1 MIDKYTFG
9 GTAASERL
17 SILLNEKYYNYTTKV
32 SRLYH
37 GYTNSLNTIFTMW
50 GSSNSFKDCGIE
62 ELLELHRN
70 QRIAIVDK
78 SSIPT
83 ELKSYLKNVML
94 VSYRNK
100 IFLIK
105 SLIKLNEK

>member
-9 GTAASERL
+9 GTSASERL
-17 SILLNEKYYNYTTKV
+17 STLLNDKYYKYTPKV
-32 SRLYH
+32 SRLYC
-37 GYTNSLNTIFTMW
+37 GYTNSLNSIFKMW
-50 GSSNSFKDCGIE
+50 CSSNLFKDCGIE

-70 QRIAIVDK
+70 HRIRIVDK
-78 SSIPT
+78 ASIPT
-83 ELKSYLKNVML
+83 ELKSYLKNVIL